1 MTGFGR
7 AQAKGQGPELLI
19 EVKSVNHRFLD
30 TRFKIPHSLL
40 QLEIELK
47 KIINQKFKRGS
58 FDIYIHLKN
67 NNLDNS
73 FAFDQDK
80 INFFIKKVSTLAKN
94 QGLELQIQASDFL
107 RSEFALDNKEDLSAD
122 TKDLIFKTLESAL
135 ENLKQA
141 RQEEGAKLSQSLF
154 HIINTY
160 KSLFKTIVENQDH
173 YQENIK
179 EKLLKRLKE
188 YKDKIEVDDNRLMQE
203 VLFYLEKVDIQE
215 EIDRVNSHLQ
225 KLEGLLKGQ
234 GAVGRQI
241 DFLLQELGRETNTI
255 GSKSSVKEV
264 SDTVVQ
270 LKVQLEQMREQALNL
285 E

>member
-1 MTGFGR
+1 
-7 AQAKGQGPELLI
+7 
-19 EVKSVNHRFLD
+19 
-30 TRFKIPHSLL
+30 
-40 QLEIELK
+40 
-47 KIINQKFKRGS
+47 
-58 FDIYIHLKN
+58 
-67 NNLDNS
+67 
-73 FAFDQDK
+73 
-80 INFFIKKVSTLAKN
+80 
-94 QGLELQIQASDFL
+94 
-107 RSEFALDNKEDLSAD
+107 
-122 TKDLIFKTLESAL
+122 
-135 ENLKQA
+135 
-141 RQEEGAKLSQSLF
+141 
-154 HIINTY
+154 
-160 KSLFKTIVENQDH
+160 
-173 YQENIK
+173 
-179 EKLLKRLKE
+179 
-188 YKDKIEVDDNRLMQE
+188 MQE